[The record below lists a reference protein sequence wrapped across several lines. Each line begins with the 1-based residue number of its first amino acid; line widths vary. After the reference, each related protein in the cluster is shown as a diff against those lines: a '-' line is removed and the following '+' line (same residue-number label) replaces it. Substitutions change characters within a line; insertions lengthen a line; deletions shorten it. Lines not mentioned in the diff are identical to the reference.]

1 MSKIKKIRRCISCGE
16 VLQVENPQEPGFTT
30 PQALQKHVIVLCEQ
44 CFAKQNQGHD
54 VLNEPIFNEDFR
66 VILEKARVTKSLIV
80 YLVDLF
86 SYETSFMSEVAE
98 AIRNNPLIIVANKFD
113 ILPEKAN
120 EEKILEAVKRR
131 AEDADLHPLEYIVAS
146 STKNYKTEEVLKA
159 INKYRGGRNVYII
172 GAVGSGKSA
181 LVNSLLKIYKNP
193 TNFYITTSIY
203 PNTTLEVI
211 EIPLD
216 SRTAMYDTP
225 GLSISNSMIG
235 YFSDEKEVIRT
246 LVPRERIVPR
256 QIIIGTKEVL
266 VFGGVALL
274 EVVNGIRSSYY
285 CYFSN
290 EVKIHRTTS
299 DRAEG
304 FMKSLIRKQ
313 QTKPIS
319 KKITSSKDF
328 DLYEINV
335 DYGGNR
341 EFVDISIAGLGWIS
355 FKDRRQTIRIYVPK
369 GVSIYHGLAKL

>member
-1 MSKIKKIRRCISCGE
+1 
-16 VLQVENPQEPGFTT
+16 
-30 PQALQKHVIVLCEQ
+30 
-44 CFAKQNQGHD
+44 
-54 VLNEPIFNEDFR
+54 
-66 VILEKARVTKSLIV
+66 
-80 YLVDLF
+80 
-86 SYETSFMSEVAE
+86 
-98 AIRNNPLIIVANKFD
+98 
-113 ILPEKAN
+113 
-120 EEKILEAVKRR
+120 
-131 AEDADLHPLEYIVAS
+131 
-146 STKNYKTEEVLKA
+146 
-159 INKYRGGRNVYII
+159 
-172 GAVGSGKSA
+172 
-181 LVNSLLKIYKNP
+181 
-193 TNFYITTSIY
+193 
-203 PNTTLEVI
+203 
-211 EIPLD
+211 
-216 SRTAMYDTP
+216 MYDTP

-256 QIIIGTKEVL
+256 QMIIGTKEVL

-341 EFVDISIAGLGWIS
+341 EFIDISIAGLGWIS
-355 FKDRRQTIRIYVPK
+355 FKDRQQTIRIYVPK